1 MSNVREVASVLLL
14 AIPGISGPGK
24 NDFTYVRVAEASLE
38 SQLPQG
44 GQGAESGGGAN
55 KPLACF
61 REGPHITT

>member
-1 MSNVREVASVLLL
+1 MSNVREVASVSLL

-24 NDFTYVRVAEASLE
+24 NDFTYVSLK

-55 KPLACF
+55 KPLGCF
-61 REGPHITT
+61 REGPHITA